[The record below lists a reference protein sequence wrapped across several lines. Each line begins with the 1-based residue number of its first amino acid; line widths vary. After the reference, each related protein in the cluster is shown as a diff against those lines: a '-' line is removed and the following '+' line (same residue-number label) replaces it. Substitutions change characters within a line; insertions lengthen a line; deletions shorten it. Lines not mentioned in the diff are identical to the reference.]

1 MARLSF
7 HGVSPCPH
15 FKARATLFKGNI
27 MNDKKEKTFKDF
39 TKAKMQSEINKATGL
54 ELKALDRANS
64 SDIVKLANYFTKQGI
79 QIEGVK

>member
-54 ELKALDRANS
+54 DLKALDRANS
-64 SDIVKLANYFTKQGI
+64 SDIVKLANYFTKQGV

>member
-15 FKARATLFKGNI
+15 FKARALFIGNI

-39 TKAKMQSEINKATGL
+39 TKAKMQSDINKATGL

-64 SDIVKLANYFTKQGI
+64 SDIVKLAQYFTKQGV